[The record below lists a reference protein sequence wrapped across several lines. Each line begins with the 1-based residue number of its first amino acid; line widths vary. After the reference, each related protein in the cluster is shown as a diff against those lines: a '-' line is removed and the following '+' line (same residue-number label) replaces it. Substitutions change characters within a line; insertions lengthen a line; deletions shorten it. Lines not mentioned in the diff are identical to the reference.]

1 MTKYNVYQQFYSLLL
16 LIIIITSCQSQNKP
30 ENPKGSVTEQT
41 SVSKDATNFIKFG
54 PTTTTE
60 IGKNILCI
68 LQDKNDNYWFG
79 SQNSGVY
86 RYDGKTVVQYTKQNG
101 LSDNQV
107 QSIQEDK
114 LGNIWFGTGGFG
126 VSRFDGRIFTTL
138 TNKEGLQP
146 SDSLDKKWK
155 IEPDDLW
162 FNAGGGVYRYDGH
175 SFTYLPLPKIG
186 LNAEYSQ
193 SLSNR
198 LTAYGVYCT
207 LKDKK
212 GNLWIGT
219 QNMGVCRYD
228 GKSFTWLTEKGLK
241 RPAVLGLFED
251 KNGKLWFGNNGY
263 GLFRYDGK
271 SLTNFTKEKGLSND
285 DFMKTTKVSNK
296 PTPSN
301 LARIYAINEDNNGDL
316 WIGTIDSG
324 VWHYDGKKLTNYTT
338 TDGLTSNALTT
349 IYKDKKGELW
359 FGTDGG
365 GVCKFNGKIF
375 IPFDVQ

>member
-1 MTKYNVYQQFYSLLL
+1 MTKYNVYQQFKYW
-16 LIIIITSCQSQNKP
+16 LILSIIITSCQPQNKP
-30 ENPKGSVTEQT
+30 ENPKGSTIEQT

-79 SQNSGVY
+79 TQNSGVY

-138 TNKEGLQP
+138 TNVEGIQP

-175 SFTYLPLPKIG
+175 SFTYLPLPQIG
-186 LNAEYSQ
+186 SDSKYSQ

-207 LKDKK
+207 LKVKK
-212 GNLWIGT
+212 GTFGLAH
-219 QNMGVCRYD
+219 
-228 GKSFTWLTEKGLK
+228 KTW
-241 RPAVLGLFED
+241 
-251 KNGKLWFGNNGY
+251 
-263 GLFRYDGK
+263 
-271 SLTNFTKEKGLSND
+271 
-285 DFMKTTKVSNK
+285 VSVAMMEN
-296 PTPSN
+296 
-301 LARIYAINEDNNGDL
+301 
-316 WIGTIDSG
+316 
-324 VWHYDGKKLTNYTT
+324 H
-338 TDGLTSNALTT
+338 
-349 IYKDKKGELW
+349 
-359 FGTDGG
+359 
-365 GVCKFNGKIF
+365 
-375 IPFDVQ
+375 